1 MQELSFKYERK
12 TSTDAVFETL
22 YHEITS
28 LKLLPGTKLPETE
41 VARRFDVSRQPVR
54 DAFGRLSNLDLVQV
68 RPQKATEVRGFSL
81 ERIERTQFTRLAI
94 EMEVIRQACAVWNDS
109 RAATLQLNLNEQQ
122 TAIDNDNPKDFH
134 TLDGQ
139 FHVQLCELSG
149 CPAAVEVVSQCRQ
162 KIDRL
167 CMLNIGPEKATATL
181 LEDHKKIADALKRN
195 SVDDATD
202 IARIHLHRL
211 DGTIA
216 HVYEHYEQ
224 YFE

>member
-12 TSTDAVFETL
+12 TSTDTVFETL

-54 DAFGRLSNLDLVQV
+54 DAFGRLSNLELVQV

-81 ERIERTQFTRLAI
+81 ERIARAQFTRLAVEI
-94 EMEVIRQACAVWNDS
+94 EVMREACAVWNDS
-109 RAATLQLNLNEQQ
+109 LAAKLQLNLDQQQ
-122 TAIDNDNPKDFH
+122 TAINNDNQKDFH

-139 FHVQLCELSG
+139 FHMLLCELGG
-149 CPAAVEVVSQCRQ
+149 CPAAIEVVSQCRQ
-162 KIDRL
+162 KVDRL
-167 CMLNIGPEKATATL
+167 CMLNIGPEKATTTL
-181 LEDHKKIADALKRN
+181 LEDHQKIADALKRQ
-195 SVDDATD
+195 SVEDATAV
-202 IARIHLHRL
+202 ARVHLHRL

-216 HVYEHYEQ
+216 HVHKHYAQ

>member
-1 MQELSFKYERK
+1 MQELSFKYERR

-81 ERIERTQFTRLAI
+81 ERIERTQFTRLAV
-94 EMEVIRQACAVWNDS
+94 ELEVIRQACLVWDES
-109 RAATLQLNLNEQQ
+109 RTETLERNLEQQQ
-122 TAIDNDNPKDFH
+122 TAIDNADQKGFH
-134 TLDGQ
+134 ALDGE
-139 FHVQLCELSG
+139 FHVHLCELAG

-167 CMLNIGPEKATATL
+167 CMLNIGPSKATTTL
-181 LEDHKKIADALKRN
+181 LKDHRTIADALKRR
-195 SVDDATD
+195 SIDDATA
-202 IARIHLHRL
+202 IARVHLHRL
-211 DGTIA
+211 DDTIA
-216 HVYEHYEQ
+216 HVHQHYGQ